1 MDQLLGLLISIIQED
16 ASNTT
21 RAISS
26 NTNSAVEI
34 MLAIDPIITYGKG
47 SAICRMLTYVMGEET
62 FDRGITVN
70 YLLLHYKNLILK

>member
-16 ASNTT
+16 ASNST
-21 RAISS
+21 RPISS

-62 FDRGITVN
+62 FDRGITV
-70 YLLLHYKNLILK
+70 YIFI